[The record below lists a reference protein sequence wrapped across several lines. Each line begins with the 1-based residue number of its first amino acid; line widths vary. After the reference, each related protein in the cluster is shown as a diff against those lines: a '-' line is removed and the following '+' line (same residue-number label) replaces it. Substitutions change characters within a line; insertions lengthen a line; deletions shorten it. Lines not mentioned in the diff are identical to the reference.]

1 MSTPTEATTPSRPH
15 ICLDTACQCSAG
27 PKATPAAAH
36 ALNRRQWLR
45 WAAATGAVAATGP
58 LAVAA
63 SQPSRAADAP
73 PVMTPDEALAKLEA
87 GNARFVA
94 GETIEPNRD
103 MRRLQQVAPKQ
114 APFAAFLGCA
124 DSRVPIEIIFD
135 QGFGDVFV
143 TRIAGN
149 VADPAIIGS
158 LEFGCLVLGA
168 KVLYVLGHSSCGAV
182 AATIKGEAVPG
193 QISTLYQHLRPAAK
207 AAKGDV
213 DAAIRENVKIQ
224 AGILAEASPVL
235 AQLIK
240 DGKLKVA
247 GGVYDLATGKVAT
260 LPV

>member
-1 MSTPTEATTPSRPH
+1 MSTSFEATSSSRPH
-15 ICLDTACQCSAG
+15 ICLDTACHCTAE
-27 PKATPAAAH
+27 PRPAPRPGH
-36 ALNRRQWLR
+36 LFNRRQWLG
-45 WAAATGAVAATGP
+45 WAAAAGTAAAAGSLASVGSHAAT
-58 LAVAA
+58 AT
-63 SQPSRAADAP
+63 DAP
-73 PVMTPDEALAKLEA
+73 VQTPDEALAKLEA

-94 GETIEPNRD
+94 GRTLEPNRD
-103 MRRLQQVAPKQ
+103 MRRLQEVAPKQ

-135 QGFGDVFV
+135 QGFGDLFV

-182 AATIKGEAVPG
+182 SATIKGEAVPG

-207 AAKGDV
+207 ASKGDI

-224 AGILAEASPVL
+224 AGILSEASPVL

-240 DGKLKVA
+240 DGKLRVA
-247 GGVYDLATGKVAT
+247 GGVYDLASGKVTTVAI
-260 LPV
+260 